1 MMAGA
6 ERIAESLPALIR
18 NRGDGLGVTLRSG
31 KAFPLVRTVTYAGA
45 ELGKVRVWYDLYSGV
60 QDSEGT
66 AVASTIAFVLPQESV
81 EGWIRDECLAVWQ
94 AAGAKLVEDRKRAE
108 ARAAAEEA
116 ERAAAKAALDAASD
130 KLRSKRKA
138 KWEKKNEK
146 LVSAAERERLK
157 MRSVFSVALDEMA
170 EKEASA
176 RGIEVEMGRRVNEAR
191 VKAESESESRKEP
204 PKELS
209 SLTVP
214 QLKEML
220 RERGL
225 KVGGRK
231 AELIERLS
239 E

>member
-1 MMAGA
+1 MNT
-6 ERIAESLPALIR
+6 PFY
-18 NRGDGLGVTLRSG
+18 LR
-31 KAFPLVRTVTYAGA
+31 KL
-45 ELGKVRVWYDLYSGV
+45 EL
-60 QDSEGT
+60 
-66 AVASTIAFVLPQESV
+66 
-81 EGWIRDECLAVWQ
+81 
-94 AAGAKLVEDRKRAE
+94 
-108 ARAAAEEA
+108 
-116 ERAAAKAALDAASD
+116 
-130 KLRSKRKA
+130 A

-191 VKAESESESRKEP
+191 VKAETESESRKEP